1 LLLALHLRRKL
12 EASTGLHKGGLGRC
26 CTREK
31 DVKAWA
37 TWAAGKRK
45 EEKKK
50 WVGWGIWPKRVL
62 GFKIPL
68 YFLVFESNFEF
79 KSNSIESYM
88 NSNTKHL
95 TIQNKMQA
103 A

>member
-1 LLLALHLRRKL
+1 MLLVQLTELRRCYNSAAA
-12 EASTGLHKGGLGRC
+12 EGAR
-26 CTREK
+26 
-31 DVKAWA
+31 
-37 TWAAGKRK
+37 AAGKRK

-62 GFKIPL
+62 GFKNPL